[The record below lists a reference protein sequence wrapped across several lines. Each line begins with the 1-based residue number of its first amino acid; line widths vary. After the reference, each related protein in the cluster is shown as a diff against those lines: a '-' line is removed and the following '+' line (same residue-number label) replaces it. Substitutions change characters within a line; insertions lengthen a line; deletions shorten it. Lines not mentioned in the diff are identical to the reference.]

1 MNDTNYMDNNGNDV
15 DIDVLV
21 EQQTPVGGVSS
32 TNRLSVV
39 DTLLVYK
46 IIFIVMGVI
55 FLITLCFGDI
65 KANATENSVYVD
77 SAYMQ
82 EQFGS
87 YPYYL
92 IVTDESGNYMT
103 LYSSAQICYNGTVF
117 RAFCTNHYYGYKTM
131 KVVDDYLVID
141 ENGTSYDKW
150 SSISVSFNSNGL
162 PSTYKTIVYASKD
175 IYNTGT
181 SNTGSPIV
189 GTTVIYSVANNIG
202 AKPADDSGTVAP
214 DINIDV
220 DLTEVLSYLDEL
232 NIKTDDILV
241 YLSEISLA
249 LKSIFTMFSI
259 CVFFLIADW
268 TSNKIKNITRRF
280 SNYE

>member
-21 EQQTPVGGVSS
+21 EQQTPVGGVSA
-32 TNRLSVV
+32 TNRLPVV

-55 FLITLCFGDI
+55 FLIALCFGDI

-82 EQFGS
+82 EQFGN

-92 IVTDESGNYMT
+92 IVTDGSGNYMA

-117 RAFCTNHYYGYKTM
+117 RAFCTNHYYGYKTL

-189 GTTVIYSVANNIG
+189 GTTVYYSAANNIG
-202 AKPADDSGTVAP
+202 SKPVEDITPGDGSGADDGADDGASTAP
-214 DINIDV
+214 GAPAV
-220 DLTEVLSYLDEL
+220 DAAAIYTPICYKLDL
-232 NIKTDDILV
+232 IIFL
-241 YLSEISLA
+241 LISFFAAYMFKGLA
-249 LKSIFTMFSI
+249 NPYKMGGKHIGKSS
-259 CVFFLIADW
+259 
-268 TSNKIKNITRRF
+268 
-280 SNYE
+280 